1 MYASATSDELKQQL
15 AKEVLQQEEA
25 SHKETSSS
33 YQPNPVPENAPRL
46 SMAPLPLFAR
56 HHGSTGRDSSV
67 KEPIAAEARHS
78 LPATSNSTVVAPRAN
93 LYGRKDPNAN
103 LESFKEHH
111 LKNYDRILAED

>member
-1 MYASATSDELKQQL
+1 M
-15 AKEVLQQEEA
+15 
-25 SHKETSSS
+25 
-33 YQPNPVPENAPRL
+33 
-46 SMAPLPLFAR
+46 
-56 HHGSTGRDSSV
+56 